1 MINETFNKS
10 ITAFFSDASRLTNAT
25 GFIAKNLIEGLNQL
39 ILNNKVFFTREDVMK
54 LMGCSKSTVN
64 DLFNDPHFP
73 VCTLGKTQVV
83 HRDALAAY
91 FSRRISREN
100 SIYWRKSA

>member
-1 MINETFNKS
+1 MNNELNKALS
-10 ITAFFSDASRLTNAT
+10 AFFADVHRVSIANEAIAENLT
-25 GFIAKNLIEGLNQL
+25 EQLNQL
-39 ILNNKVFFTREDVMK
+39 ILSNKVFFTREDVMK

-91 FSRRISREN
+91 FSHRISREN